1 LTPYEGLSLLR
12 EAEELLRP
20 QRPEAILREIAELRV
35 SFENET
41 ARIAIEKEGPF
52 LLGETEGHSLEPA
65 VRLLARRLGAKRAFL
80 HLPRAPEGS
89 RWIGCEEL
97 EAAEVLARLR
107 FPDDRDLVVSAGDLS
122 KEGSACHGPYL
133 ALRFGEEAPAVV
145 YLERRIGA
153 EPFHEK
159 EAGEFAACAERL
171 LRKIPSTR
179 PDQSGSTYPTIIAGS
194 RAMQDV
200 VDRIVSVRNSTATV
214 LIEGETGTG
223 KGLLA
228 RLLHELSDRARA
240 GRFVHLHCAE
250 LPESLLESELFGHV
264 RGSFTGA
271 VADKE
276 GLFEIARGG
285 TLFLDEVGD
294 LSPAVQIR
302 LLRVIEE
309 GRLKRVG
316 EASDRETDVR
326 VLAATHRNLERE
338 IARGRFRADLFYRL
352 HVIRISVPPLR
363 ERAGDI
369 PLLAAHFVSRY
380 AREEAK
386 DVPSVEPGAM
396 RLLARH
402 PWPGNVRELQN
413 EIRRIVAL
421 IPSGTPIRE
430 TDLSPGIVSG
440 AAPRPAMSDTR
451 LAHEVADFEEY
462 RIREA
467 FSEAGG
473 NTRRTADLLGIS
485 PQLLRYKIKK
495 YGIAIPSVSE

>member
-1 LTPYEGLSLLR
+1 
-12 EAEELLRP
+12 
-20 QRPEAILREIAELRV
+20 
-35 SFENET
+35 
-41 ARIAIEKEGPF
+41 
-52 LLGETEGHSLEPA
+52 
-65 VRLLARRLGAKRAFL
+65 
-80 HLPRAPEGS
+80 
-89 RWIGCEEL
+89 
-97 EAAEVLARLR
+97 
-107 FPDDRDLVVSAGDLS
+107 
-122 KEGSACHGPYL
+122 
-133 ALRFGEEAPAVV
+133 
-145 YLERRIGA
+145 
-153 EPFHEK
+153 
-159 EAGEFAACAERL
+159 
-171 LRKIPSTR
+171 
-179 PDQSGSTYPTIIAGS
+179 
-194 RAMQDV
+194 
-200 VDRIVSVRNSTATV
+200 
-214 LIEGETGTG
+214 
-223 KGLLA
+223 
-228 RLLHELSDRARA
+228 
-240 GRFVHLHCAE
+240 
-250 LPESLLESELFGHV
+250 
-264 RGSFTGA
+264 

-316 EASDRETDVR
+316 EAADRETDVR

-363 ERAGDI
+363 ERAGDV
-369 PLLAAHFVSRY
+369 PLLANHFVTRY
-380 AREEAK
+380 GREEGK
-386 DVPSVEPGAM
+386 EVPGIEPGAM
-396 RLLARH
+396 RLLARY

-413 EIRRIVAL
+413 EVRRIVAL

-430 TDLSPGIVSG
+430 TDLSPGISSG
-440 AAPRPAMSDTR
+440 AAPRQAMSDTR